1 MCSWWLLLYPPVSK
15 FLHIWHMWVFS
26 IWSLVLTLPVQML
39 LSLSYELETW
49 QDIWTGDRFIDT
61 ASQRECSLMT
71 FILLS
76 QGEMTWQLVKAWPNE
91 WLALTRCPY
100 WSWCMRI
107 SLSTTEDQNPSYLN
121 WDWVCIQLQNSRTAL
136 LTRIPQQCSN
146 AKANPWSM
154 LVGSIR
160 KTLFSWVMPSYW
172 WNSLLRVCEAS
183 VYCLGFGLLAFI
195 SWLCA
200 YCSGFCVYSLQE
212 QFVLCGLLWIYVNS
226 ITAKFCH
233 FLFCDASCLW
243 RAMGLG

>member
-1 MCSWWLLLYPPVSK
+1 
-15 FLHIWHMWVFS
+15 
-26 IWSLVLTLPVQML
+26 
-39 LSLSYELETW
+39 
-49 QDIWTGDRFIDT
+49 
-61 ASQRECSLMT
+61 MT
-71 FILLS
+71 
-76 QGEMTWQLVKAWPNE
+76 QE
-91 WLALTRCPY
+91 WLALTKCPY

-233 FLFCDASCLW
+233 FLFCDASYLW
-243 RAMGLG
+243 RAMGLGSSIPWSIIQET